1 MASHYEIN
9 PDESGLALRV
19 AQRALRVAN
28 GLATARPGN
37 IFIPNKDGD
46 GISDGTGTWIG
57 SGAVGNGGVAPWVGD
72 TTPPGKPTGV
82 SATSAW
88 GTVYAKWDGTLEG
101 GVPED
106 FAYVEVAIDGV
117 VVGRITEAGT
127 VAVDGYEDGHEAT
140 VAFVAY
146 DAARD
151 RTGALSP
158 NASDAAI
165 VQVTVSN
172 ERDAIDEAVKE
183 ANDKADALQ
192 QEVTDVKATVSGVE
206 QDVTELSSQV
216 SGAVEKADQSLS
228 VATEAKQTA
237 DAISDTAERA
247 YEDAQSALTQ
257 ASNAVQTAT
266 QLQTTVEEDYLSKDE
281 ATGTY
286 ASKSDVTQ
294 TASDILST
302 VESEYQSKDGM
313 GSYYTKTEVDQKNG
327 AITSTVSEAVA
338 TADGAYEKA
347 TTVEQTVDG
356 FEARITEASDKADEA
371 INAAGSVNLI
381 ENSSFELGTTNWV
394 ADSGTMTVED
404 DSDYIHHLK
413 VVVTGGSKRIYSNT
427 SNVWVSGRTYSY
439 SFYIRASSSGSTVTP
454 SRSGIDVGQKHTVTT
469 SWQRI
474 TGTIVSTDTVDTGTL
489 SLVFSSTSATYYI
502 ARVKLEVGE
511 SATPWSSSPIDFG
524 EASKTATNYLGF
536 SSSGL
541 VVGTNSSGTG
551 QSGLQGNVRLTSGG
565 MEVRSGSTVLA
576 RYGASQVELGVN
588 STSSQI
594 KMCGGDAVIKVA
606 NGLVCLEN
614 SGAPDYG
621 LSIGGGGAVRLEA
634 PASSD
639 FTALLQ
645 LLESGDTLLRGK
657 RLDLVWDSNGIRGM
671 VMQQI
676 WSGSWITGSITV
688 NDIGNYNMLVFACSS
703 GFTEFGIA
711 VRYPGS
717 SRFIAFSMN
726 PRSSL
731 GFTFDT
737 AAWTVSGT
745 RVTKST
751 NAHATLTGSNGG
763 TGTARMSQNT
773 GGVYR
778 IWGVL

>member
-1 MASHYEIN
+1 M
-9 PDESGLALRV
+9 G
-19 AQRALRVAN
+19 
-28 GLATARPGN
+28 
-37 IFIPNKDGD
+37 
-46 GISDGTGTWIG
+46 DGTGTWIG

-72 TTPPGKPTGV
+72 TTPPGKPAGV

-158 NASDAAI
+158 NDSDAAI

-172 ERDAIDEAVKE
+172 ERDAIDEAVRE

-257 ASNAVQTAT
+257 ASSAVQTAT
-266 QLQTTVEEDYLSKDE
+266 QLQTTVEENYLSKDE

-313 GSYYTKTEVDQKNG
+313 GSYYTKTEVDQKND

-338 TADGAYEKA
+338 TADGAMEKA

-356 FEARITEASDKADEA
+356 LE
-371 INAAGSVNLI
+371 
-381 ENSSFELGTTNWV
+381 
-394 ADSGTMTVED
+394 
-404 DSDYIHHLK
+404 
-413 VVVTGGSKRIYSNT
+413 VTLES
-427 SNVWVSGRTYSY
+427 
-439 SFYIRASSSGSTVTP
+439 
-454 SRSGIDVGQKHTVTT
+454 TT
-469 SWQRI
+469 STANSALSAAQ
-474 TGTIVSTDTVDTGTL
+474 SAQSAATD
-489 SLVFSSTSATYYI
+489 
-502 ARVKLEVGE
+502 ARKV
-511 SATPWSSSPIDFG
+511 
-524 EASKTATNYLGF
+524 ATNYLGF

-576 RYGASQVELGVN
+576 RYAASHIDLGMN
-588 STSSQI
+588 STSSKI
-594 KMCGGDAVIKVA
+594 NLCGGAGKIFVDGSTDRLSFASKDSFTSAGSGLFLDTDDRDPYFALDARLP
-606 NGLVCLEN
+606 NGKYALISTSSTN
-614 SGAPDYG
+614 
-621 LSIGGGGAVRLEA
+621 
-634 PASSD
+634 PASSGGYL
-639 FTALLQ
+639 TLGLHAGQ
-645 LLESGDTLLRGK
+645 ILLE
-657 RLDLVWDSNGIRGM
+657 WDRNGLSGM

-688 NDIGNYNMLVFACSS
+688 NNIGKYNMLVFACNS

-763 TGTARMSQNT
+763 TGTAQMSQNT